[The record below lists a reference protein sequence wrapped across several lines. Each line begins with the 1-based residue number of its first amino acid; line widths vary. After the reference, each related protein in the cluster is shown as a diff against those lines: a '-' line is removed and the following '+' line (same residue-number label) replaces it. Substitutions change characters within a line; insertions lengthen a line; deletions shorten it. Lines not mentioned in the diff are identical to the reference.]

1 MTAAQAT
8 AAQATAGS
16 MTAKPLSWFG
26 IVRLGLVQTALG
38 AIVVLTTSTL
48 NRVMVVELQF
58 AAMLPGALVALHYAI
73 QILRPRWGYGS
84 DAGGRRTPWIIG
96 GMAVLALGGLGAAA
110 STALMAVSPLMGIA
124 CSVLAFSAIGV
135 GVGASGTSLLVL
147 LATQTAPGRRPA
159 AASLVWIMMIAG
171 FVVTAGIAGS
181 FLDPYSHERLIA
193 VAAGVSAAAFML
205 TVVAVWGV
213 EHARAEAPADAKPQE
228 PKPPFMQ
235 ALAEV
240 WAEPTA
246 RRFTIFVFVSM
257 LAYSA
262 QDLILEPFAG
272 IVFGFTP
279 GESTKLSGV
288 QHGGVLAGMLLVG
301 IGATLIGHRDAAAMR
316 RWTVAGC
323 IASAAALA
331 GLAAGAFIGA
341 SWPLQAN
348 VFALGLANGIF
359 AVAAIS
365 AMMAHASTGR
375 EKREGTRMGLWG
387 AAQAIAFGLG
397 GFLGTAA
404 VDLARAIFD
413 TPVMAYAMVFT
424 TEGILFLVA
433 AVLSLRVAWAARRN
447 RDNEPPG
454 QPLPAFAAGEGYL
467 ADASGR

>member
-1 MTAAQAT
+1 MRAT
-8 AAQATAGS
+8 
-16 MTAKPLSWFG
+16 PLSWFG

-38 AIVVLTTSTL
+38 SIVVLTTSTL

-96 GMAVLALGGLGAAA
+96 GMAVLALGGVGAAA
-110 STALMAVSPLMGIA
+110 ATALMAVSPFAGILSA
-124 CSVLAFSAIGV
+124 VIAFIAIGI

-147 LATQTAPGRRPA
+147 LATQTAPERRAA

-171 FVVTAGIAGS
+171 FVITASIAGAL
-181 FLDPYSHERLIA
+181 LDPYTHARLVA
-193 VAAGVSAAAFML
+193 VTAGVSAAAFAL
-205 TVVAVWGV
+205 TLVAVWGV
-213 EHARAEAPADAKPQE
+213 ETAHAHAEAQSAEPSE
-228 PKPPFMQ
+228 PKPPFKQ
-235 ALAEV
+235 ALKEV

-246 RRFTIFVFVSM
+246 RRFTVFVFVSM

-272 IVFGFTP
+272 LVFAYTP
-279 GESTKLSGV
+279 GESTQLSGL
-288 QHGGVLAGMLLVG
+288 QHGGVLAGMLVIG
-301 IGATLIGHRDAAAMR
+301 IGATLIGHRDASAMR
-316 RWTVAGC
+316 QWTVVGC
-323 IASAAALA
+323 ILSAATLV
-331 GLAAGAFIGA
+331 GLAAGAFVGEA
-341 SWPLQAN
+341 WPLRAN

-365 AMMAHASTGR
+365 AMMAHASSGK

-413 TPVMAYAMVFT
+413 TPFMAYATVFT
-424 TEGILFLVA
+424 AEGILFLIA
-433 AVLSLRVAWAARRN
+433 AVLSLRVAAAARRS
-447 RDNEPPG
+447 RGSEPPG
-454 QPLPAFAAGEGYL
+454 PELGTFAAGEGYL